1 MVYSTCRMQLMVL
14 FASALMLLLLSG
26 CVGESGGGSQKEETN
41 DTTQADDSD
50 TIRLSDDNIQAMND
64 LIAQE
69 MQDKN
74 LPGVVV
80 GVGSQ

>member
-1 MVYSTCRMQLMVL
+1 MVL

>member
-1 MVYSTCRMQLMVL
+1 MQLMVL